1 MSAKAVQPI
10 DDATAWKSTDFVH
23 PREWTH
29 RFTPAMQSEIERA
42 TRAVM
47 ARDIP
52 FWKITRQDF
61 PLPETSKMLAKAYDD
76 LESGRGFT
84 VLAGFPVDDY
94 SYDERVFAYS
104 GVARYLGQVIVQNYE
119 GDMVVDVVDKGIPY
133 SHQSRGYSSN
143 KLLPF
148 HTDGA
153 DVVGLL
159 CLGTAADGGLS
170 IIASAPSVYNAIARE
185 RPEYVE
191 TLMRGFYHHRR
202 GQHDA
207 DENPVSPERIPV
219 FSFHNGLLHCCYN
232 RNPINWV
239 EKEGIRLTDH
249 EREVLDYFDSVV
261 ARPEMQLSMD
271 LQKGDMQ
278 FVNNFVI
285 LHSRTEYQDDADH
298 RRHLVRLWLS
308 DPDSRRNGQGLL
320 DLYVPGASRYR
331 VAS

>member
-1 MSAKAVQPI
+1 MLG
-10 DDATAWKSTDFVH
+10 
-23 PREWTH
+23 
-29 RFTPAMQSEIERA
+29 EIERA

-94 SYDERVFAYS
+94 SYDERLFAYS

-119 GDMVVDVVDKGIPY
+119 GDMVVDVADKGIPY
-133 SHQSRGYSSN
+133 SHRSRGYSSN

-185 RPEYVE
+185 RPEYIE

-207 DENPVSPERIPV
+207 GENPVSPERIPV

-249 EREVLDYFDSVV
+249 EREVLDYRS
-261 ARPEMQLSMD
+261 EEHTSE
-271 LQKGDMQ
+271 LQSLMRISYAVFCLKKK
-278 FVNNFVI
+278 NNKKHI
-285 LHSRTEYQDDADH
+285 SRT
-298 RRHLVRLWLS
+298 
-308 DPDSRRNGQGLL
+308 
-320 DLYVPGASRYR
+320 
-331 VAS
+331 